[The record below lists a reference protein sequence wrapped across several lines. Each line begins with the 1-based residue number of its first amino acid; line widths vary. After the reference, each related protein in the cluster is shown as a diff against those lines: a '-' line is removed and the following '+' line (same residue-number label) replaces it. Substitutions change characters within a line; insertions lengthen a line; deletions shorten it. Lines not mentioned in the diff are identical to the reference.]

1 MQAQSRG
8 RELLIALFLLAVLLL
23 TPPLLIIF
31 NQPTRL
37 FGVPLLYLYLFV
49 VWAVLIALVALA
61 VERRDTADALADA
74 DTEVPGREAS
84 RFTGAATDA

>member
-23 TPPLLIIF
+23 TPPLLIVF

-49 VWAVLIALVALA
+49 IWAVLIALVALA
-61 VERRDTADALADA
+61 VERRNGTDALDDA
-74 DTEVPGREAS
+74 DVEVPGREAS
-84 RFTGAATDA
+84 QFTGTATDA

>member
-23 TPPLLIIF
+23 TPPLLIVF

-49 VWAVLIALVALA
+49 VWAVLIALVALT
-61 VERRDTADALADA
+61 VERSDAADDLDAA
-74 DTEVPGREAS
+74 DTETPGRDVS
-84 RFTGAATDA
+84 QTTGTATDA

>member
-1 MQAQSRG
+1 MQAQSRR

-23 TPPLLIIF
+23 TPPLLIVF
-31 NQPTRL
+31 NQATRL

-61 VERRDTADALADA
+61 VERRDVADALD
-74 DTEVPGREAS
+74 DPDSEVPGREAA

>member
-61 VERRDTADALADA
+61 VERRDVADALADA

-84 RFTGAATDA
+84 RSTGAATDA